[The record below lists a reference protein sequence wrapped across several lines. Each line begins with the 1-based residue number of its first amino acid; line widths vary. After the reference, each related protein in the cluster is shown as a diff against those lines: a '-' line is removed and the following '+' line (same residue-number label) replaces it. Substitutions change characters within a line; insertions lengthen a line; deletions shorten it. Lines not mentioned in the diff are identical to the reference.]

1 MVNYWMELK
10 QCMDKILQIN
20 LPFTFDTIH
29 LGRLKM
35 QGKKTL
41 NWKMF
46 KIMLLAGKKG
56 ITRKWLKVE
65 APRKENQHDIYVMEK
80 LTFTCRFEMDKFK
93 RLWNGF
99 LKFVRTIRSDFA

>member
-20 LPFTFDTIH
+20 LPFTFDTLH

-65 APRKENQHDIYVMEK
+65 APRKENQHDIY
-80 LTFTCRFEMDKFK
+80 T
-93 RLWNGF
+93 LWRN
-99 LKFVRTIRSDFA
+99 